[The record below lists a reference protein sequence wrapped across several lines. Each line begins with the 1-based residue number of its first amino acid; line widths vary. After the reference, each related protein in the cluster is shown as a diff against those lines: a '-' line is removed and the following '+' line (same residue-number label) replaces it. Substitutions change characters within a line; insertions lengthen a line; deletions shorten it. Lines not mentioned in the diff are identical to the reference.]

1 MLPPIEKPT
10 AILNEAVARR
20 NIARMAAKVRR
31 SGIRFRP
38 HFKTHQSAAIGEWF
52 REEGVSAI
60 TVSSVEMARYF
71 AAHGWRDILIA
82 FPVNWLEIAHLNR
95 LAAEIELGLLVE
107 SVETA
112 RFLGERLT
120 APASVW
126 LKIDTGY
133 GRTGLR
139 WDDAEGQIAVAR
151 ALSSGRTIL
160 RGLLTHAGHSY
171 AARSQEAVGAVY
183 AETLSRL
190 SAARDRLGEA
200 GFPALQ
206 LSLGDT
212 PACSVVDDFG
222 NVDEL
227 RPGNFVFY
235 DLMQIQA
242 GACSY
247 DDIAVAVACPVVA
260 VHPREH
266 KIVLYGGAVHLSKD
280 RLTRADGAALYG
292 EVALPAD
299 GGWGAPVPGSYVSGV
314 SQEHGIVCASDALLE
329 QVHTGDVLFVL
340 PVHSCLTVDVLR
352 QYRTLTGE
360 VIPMMPRP

>member
-190 SAARDRLGEA
+190 ARG
-200 GFPALQ
+200 
-206 LSLGDT
+206 
-212 PACSVVDDFG
+212 
-222 NVDEL
+222 
-227 RPGNFVFY
+227 
-235 DLMQIQA
+235 
-242 GACSY
+242 
-247 DDIAVAVACPVVA
+247 
-260 VHPREH
+260 
-266 KIVLYGGAVHLSKD
+266 
-280 RLTRADGAALYG
+280 
-292 EVALPAD
+292 
-299 GGWGAPVPGSYVSGV
+299 
-314 SQEHGIVCASDALLE
+314 
-329 QVHTGDVLFVL
+329 
-340 PVHSCLTVDVLR
+340 
-352 QYRTLTGE
+352 
-360 VIPMMPRP
+360 